1 MSRIRPNQLLLPSIL
16 DRLLDFEP
24 KQTVETPPERAQRIR
39 ELRASVRR
47 DLEDLLNTR
56 VSLVNCPPDLEE
68 LRCSVLNYG
77 IPDFGASQLGSNDQK
92 EYMRKRIE
100 EAIRT
105 FETRFQQ
112 VRVIMSSTSNEGA
125 LHFRIEGTLYAEPA
139 PEPVNFE
146 SQCLAPLGEFRV
158 GDSRR

>member
-24 KQTVETPPERAQRIR
+24 NQLTETPPERAQRIR
-39 ELRASVRR
+39 DLRASVRR

-56 VSLVNCPPDLEE
+56 VSLVNCPSDLEE
-68 LRCSVLNYG
+68 LPCSVLNYG
-77 IPDFGASQLGSNDQK
+77 IPDFGASQLGSNDQR
-92 EYMRKRIE
+92 EFLRKRIE
-100 EAIRT
+100 DAIRT
-105 FETRFQQ
+105 FETRFQH
-112 VRVIMSSTSNEGA
+112 VRVVMSTNSNEGS

-158 GDSRR
+158 GDTRR